1 MEEKHRELLSAT
13 NSTGGGTP
21 SLNAYLTV
29 VLFLLAV
36 VCIQLV
42 RYYAEPNFPWHSY
55 PTIMLGYFASFGIL
69 LLVPIDIATCVI
81 ARRGTSLEMT
91 ENDTYDKNVLVNFYN
106 TFFTMVLIL
115 GSVVLVFEEYY
126 NSDGEYFPDQMIAI
140 SPCCTYMIMITI
152 HLHIS

>member
-1 MEEKHRELLSAT
+1 MDLQFFGMEESHRDLLSAT

-29 VLFLLAV
+29 ILFVLAI
-36 VCIQLV
+36 VCVQIV
-42 RYYAEPNFPWHSY
+42 RYYAEPAFPWHTY

-81 ARRGTSLEMT
+81 ARRGTSTELP
-91 ENDTYDKNVLVNFYN
+91 ENDRYDRTVLVSFYN
-106 TFFTMVLIL
+106 TFFTIVLIL

-126 NSDGEYFPDQMIAI
+126 NSDGE
-140 SPCCTYMIMITI
+140 
-152 HLHIS
+152 